1 MATKALP
8 VVEIAKDT
16 YEIDEFDCGSIFVLV
31 GADKAMVID
40 TGSGIGDLRGVIAN
54 ITDKPIVL
62 VITHAHGD
70 HVGGL
75 GWFDDYY
82 MNKED
87 VGKYAME
94 GVDFLRQYAGFIAQ
108 RSGKEYAYNVEEDI
122 RPWPAD
128 ANPVR
133 HDLEDGQ
140 TFDLGGGRIVTA
152 MRAPG
157 HTPGSMVLID
167 PTTRI
172 LFAGD
177 ACNCNTLFGS
187 LPGDPTFVSVE
198 TAGKALKD
206 IYALKGKMWDKC
218 YNGHHDFRPLGAPLA
233 DDVMPN
239 LIDLCDQLVSGNY
252 EAKTVPGMFPNM
264 PERTVVTKGTV
275 MVTFKEGGIHEPK
288 K

>member
-1 MATKALP
+1 MANQSASLLWKLQRTPMKSTNSTA
-8 VVEIAKDT
+8 AR
-16 YEIDEFDCGSIFVLV
+16 SSLV

-94 GVDFLRQYAGFIAQ
+94 GVDFRRQYAGFIAQ
-108 RSGKEYAYNVEEDI
+108 RSGKGNTPITSKRISA
-122 RPWPAD
+122 PGPQMPT
-128 ANPVR
+128 PVR

-206 IYALKGKMWDKC
+206 IYALKGKMWISATTATTTSARWARRWPTTSC
-218 YNGHHDFRPLGAPLA
+218 P
-233 DDVMPN
+233 
-239 LIDLCDQLVSGNY
+239 
-252 EAKTVPGMFPNM
+252 T
-264 PERTVVTKGTV
+264 
-275 MVTFKEGGIHEPK
+275 
-288 K
+288 

>member
-94 GVDFLRQYAGFIAQ
+94 GVDFRRQYAGFIAQ

-140 TFDLGGGRIVTA
+140 TFDLGGGRIVTHTA
-152 MRAPG
+152 ELQRFIVRSGVRQDLQVLG
-157 HTPGSMVLID
+157 HIKNEITIFAHSDTSLSFWGSM
-167 PTTRI
+167 
-172 LFAGD
+172 
-177 ACNCNTLFGS
+177 S
-187 LPGDPTFVSVE
+187 
-198 TAGKALKD
+198 
-206 IYALKGKMWDKC
+206 
-218 YNGHHDFRPLGAPLA
+218 
-233 DDVMPN
+233 
-239 LIDLCDQLVSGNY
+239 
-252 EAKTVPGMFPNM
+252 
-264 PERTVVTKGTV
+264 
-275 MVTFKEGGIHEPK
+275 
-288 K
+288 